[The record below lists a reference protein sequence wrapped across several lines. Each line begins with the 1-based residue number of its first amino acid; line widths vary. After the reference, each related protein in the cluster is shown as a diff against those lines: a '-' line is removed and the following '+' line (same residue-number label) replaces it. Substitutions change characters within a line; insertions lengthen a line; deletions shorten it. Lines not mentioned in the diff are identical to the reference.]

1 MEERCLSI
9 RLLPEKYP
17 MGKMTMPIIV
27 TTSHGIVVEP
37 FPVAAA
43 KSKIRYTTG

>member
-1 MEERCLSI
+1 MNIHLH
-9 RLLPEKYP
+9 PAKTP

-37 FPVAAA
+37 FPVAAE
-43 KSKIRYTTG
+43 KSKVKYTTG